1 MKKTNH
7 LIFLMDSEFFLTG
20 TTEEIDKNISKL
32 TRICGFQGKKSFKF
46 VYIPLRVILICVS
59 LYQVCTRNLFLSIF
73 AAELVLGNTR
83 STSTPEFPVLK
94 VFQVLIY
101 DGAYY
106 IIKF

>member
-1 MKKTNH
+1 MNRAKTNH
-7 LIFLMDSEFFLTG
+7 LIFLMDSELFLTG

-32 TRICGFQGKKSFKF
+32 TRIYGFQGKGSSFKF
-46 VYIPLRVILICVS
+46 VYIPLKVILICVS

-94 VFQVLIY
+94 VFQVLIF
-101 DGAYY
+101 DGA
-106 IIKF
+106 